1 MKIYYDNSQ
10 NGEIIFGISF
20 IVVFFIVMISNNAPI
35 YYYPLLI
42 LIPLTIFI
50 IPYFEKRKY
59 YIKKDNDIIEFT
71 LRNNDKYKVDT
82 LKYNINYS
90 DFIIVTYFNKILSIE
105 TEENKYMIMPFYDK
119 SNKLYDIFENIEYE

>member
-71 LRNNDKYKVDT
+71 LRNNDKHKVNT

-90 DFIIVTYFNKILSIE
+90 DIIKVTYINKILTIE

>member
-50 IPYFEKRKY
+50 FPYFEKRKY

-71 LRNNDKYKVDT
+71 LRNNDKYKVNT

-90 DFIIVTYFNKILSIE
+90 DIIKVTYINKILTIE

>member
-71 LRNNDKYKVDT
+71 LRNNDKHKVNT

-90 DFIIVTYFNKILSIE
+90 DIIKVTYINKILTIE
-105 TEENKYMIMPFYDK
+105 TEENKNMIMPFYDK

>member
-42 LIPLTIFI
+42 LITLTIFI

-71 LRNNDKYKVDT
+71 LRNNDKHKVNT

-90 DFIIVTYFNKILSIE
+90 DIIKVTYINKILTIE